1 MTKLMNGIN
10 YLDMKEVAE
19 KLKMKS
25 VDAAA
30 RRCFNE
36 GIHIMTLGNK
46 RVVSEFEFR
55 LYYDKQIIDK
65 LKAEYGDD
73 WLLYYEAYRND
84 DYKRYYELIDGSG
97 GVTHQKSGYNADSF
111 LNQLGYGQS

>member
-1 MTKLMNGIN
+1 MNGIN

-30 RRCFNE
+30 RRCQQQ
-36 GIHIMTLGNK
+36 GIQLMTLGNK

-55 LYYDKQIIDK
+55 LYYEKQIIDK
-65 LKAEYGDD
+65 LKGEHDDD
-73 WLLYYEAYRND
+73 WPLFYEAYRND
-84 DYKRYYELIDGSG
+84 DVKRYYELKQG
-97 GVTHQKSGYNADSF
+97 GISPVRQKSGFNADDF
-111 LNQLGYGQS
+111 LNDLGYGKSKNS

>member
-1 MTKLMNGIN
+1 MCGIE
-10 YLDMKEVAE
+10 YLDMKEVAK

-55 LYYDKQIIDK
+55 LYLDKPTIDM
-65 LKAEYGDD
+65 LKGQHGDD
-73 WLLYYEAYRND
+73 WLLFYEAYRND
-84 DYKRYYELIDGSG
+84 DYKRYYELIKVGS
-97 GVTHQKSGYNADSF
+97 TSPKQQKSGFDTDSF
-111 LNQLGYGQS
+111 LNDLGYGKSKNS

>member
-1 MTKLMNGIN
+1 MCGIE
-10 YLDMKEVAE
+10 YLDMKEVAK

-55 LYYDKQIIDK
+55 LYLDKPTIDN
-65 LKAEYGDD
+65 LKAEHGDD
-73 WLLYYEAYRND
+73 WPLFYEAYRND
-84 DYKRYYELIDGSG
+84 DVKRYYELIESG
-97 GVTHQKSGYNADSF
+97 GTSPAQRQSGFNADDF
-111 LNQLGYGQS
+111 LTDLGYGKSKNT

>member
-1 MTKLMNGIN
+1 MCGIE
-10 YLDMKEVAE
+10 YLDMKEVAK

-55 LYYDKQIIDK
+55 LYYDKPTIDM
-65 LKAEYGDD
+65 LKGQHGDD
-73 WLLYYEAYRND
+73 WLVFYEAYCND
-84 DYKRYYELIDGSG
+84 DYKRYYELIDGRG
-97 GVTHQKSGYNADSF
+97 TTPTRRNNGYNPDDF
-111 LNQLGYGQS
+111 LNDLGYGKFKNS

>member
-1 MTKLMNGIN
+1 
-10 YLDMKEVAE
+10 
-19 KLKMKS
+19 MKS

-55 LYYDKQIIDK
+55 LYYDKPTIDM
-65 LKAEYGDD
+65 LKGEHGDA
-73 WLLYYEAYRND
+73 WPLFYEAYRKD
-84 DYKRYYELIDGSG
+84 DVNRYYELKQG
-97 GVTHQKSGYNADSF
+97 GISPVRQKSGFNADDF
-111 LNQLGYGQS
+111 LNDLGYGKSKNS